1 MLHDTQKH
9 SQALIQWQKP
19 VLEHKCMY

>member
-9 SQALIQWQKP
+9 FQVLIQWQKP